1 MKKEDAKK
9 LAAAIVCEM
18 IGCDGDCDN
27 CDKDGLERKRQE
39 FINKLNDKAAD
50 VLKFAKSFKES
61 TLAEQRELIFE
72 KGKHYD
78 VLERVLAIHEV
89 IDFARDIELGTF
101 KNLLDAFNI
110 YHKLIKNWNDNINH
124 IVKDDLKVLENIY
137 WDRFIAIE
145 EAKKRTDTNVDLS
158 GISKEELEKEL
169 TRRAKK

>member
-9 LAAAIVCEM
+9 LAFAIACEM
-18 IGCDGDCDN
+18 IGCNGDCDN
-27 CDKDGLERKRQE
+27 CTEDGAEREHQE
-39 FINKLNDKAAD
+39 IINELNNKAAD

-72 KGKHYD
+72 KGKRFH

-89 IDFARDIELGTF
+89 IDFAKDIELGAF

-145 EAKKRTDTNVDLS
+145 EAKVKTDTNVDLS

-169 TRRAKK
+169 ARRANK